1 MNVLILGG
9 TTEARELATLLSTH
23 PNITPIF
30 SLAGVTSH
38 PILPQCTIRS
48 GGFGGINGLK
58 HYLHTE
64 NIHAVV
70 DATHPFA
77 VQMGHNAASACA
89 SLSVPLLR
97 LERPAWSPYPG
108 DHWIH
113 AQNLNHAAQLL
124 GSTPKRVF
132 LTTGRKDL
140 SAFRAD
146 TAHHYIIRSIDP
158 PSIDEC
164 PQNHT
169 LLINRPPFSLESEHA
184 LMSSHKIDIL
194 ITKNAGSA
202 STAAKLTAARHLKI
216 PVIMVQRPV
225 RPLLTCAATP
235 EAARLWLETL

>member
-9 TTEARELATLLSTH
+9 TTEARELATLLNTH

-38 PILPQCTIRS
+38 PILPPCTIRS

-77 VQMGHNAASACA
+77 AQMGHNAAAACA
-89 SLSVPLLR
+89 MLSVPLLR
-97 LERPAWSPYPG
+97 LERPAWSPRPD
-108 DHWIH
+108 DHWIN

-124 GSTPKRVF
+124 GNTPKRVF

-146 TAHHYIIRSIDP
+146 TTHHYIIRSIDP
-158 PSIDEC
+158 PSLDEC

-169 LLINRPPFSLESEHA
+169 LLISRPPFSLESEHT
-184 LMSSHKIDIL
+184 LMSSQKIDIL

-202 STAAKLTAARHLKI
+202 STAAKLTAARHLNI
-216 PVIMVQRPV
+216 PIIMVQRPE
-225 RPLLTCAATP
+225 RPSLTYAATP
-235 EAARLWLETL
+235 EAAQIWLEAQ